1 MKKIGLFFAALLAM
15 VALGMIIFFGR
26 QHQADQFAAQKAS
39 HAALVAKHA
48 ANSRSTVSS
57 STNTHQK
64 NTRKVNKKIGHDQPL
79 KYVALGD
86 SLAAGDYTS
95 KENMA
100 YQYVF
105 TRYLK
110 DTLGFK
116 ATLDGFWQ
124 AGATITSI
132 AQPNY
137 DKVVAM
143 APNLITIELG
153 TNEQDQTNPNY
164 ADTTTFQTNL
174 TNLVAGFKSD
184 LPKAKL
190 ILFTT
195 WKADTSATYDKAIK
209 AVGTQYAIPVIDISK
224 VYEKSSNIAQSGANS
239 WAGSGDGYHPNDAGN
254 QAIADL
260 LAKQADQFYVH

>member
-1 MKKIGLFFAALLAM
+1 MKKIGLFFAALLAL

-39 HAALVAKHA
+39 HAALVAKQA
-48 ANSRSTVSS
+48 ANSSSAVSS
-57 STNTHQK
+57 STTTHK
-64 NTRKVNKKIGHDQPL
+64 TNKVNQKVGHDQSL

-110 DTLGFK
+110 DTLGYK

-164 ADTTTFQTNL
+164 ADATTFQTNL
-174 TNLVAGFKSD
+174 ANLVAGFKSD
-184 LPKAKL
+184 LPKTKL
-190 ILFTT
+190 ILLTT
-195 WKADTSATYDKAIK
+195 WKADTSTSYNHAIK
-209 AVGTQYAIPVIDISK
+209 AVGTQYTVPVVDISK
-224 VYEKSSNIAQSGANS
+224 VYEKSSNIAQSGAKS